1 MDIVDEVTLMDY
13 FTGCSELS
21 TSNPRCDPTMSLFWL
36 APWLSYANFLLA
48 AKNRTVL
55 IDVGVAMDPANAT
68 TGHPNYPNNH
78 WISSELDLE
87 SFFHRSYGS
96 IKSLQGEGPTSG
108 DPGMLPPFMKSW
120 CTVSTAVRDSRERTF
135 LVWAACVHTDAV
147 FQGDT
152 TNRTSCDHHRGPFH
166 NFAIFTDGSYRTLA
180 QEKPC
185 PPGHPFCGPAAS
197 RPSRAIWWYGL
208 PLTPLAPVGSSD
220 STRAGMA
227 CSAGRRPRCSTRAAL
242 RISSASARP
251 DTCVLSPILLWHSS
265 SYPPC

>member
-1 MDIVDEVTLMDY
+1 MDY

-21 TSNPRCDPTMSLFWL
+21 TTNPRCDPTMALFWL

-120 CTVSTAVRDSRERTF
+120 CTVSAR
-135 LVWAACVHTDAV
+135 L
-147 FQGDT
+147 
-152 TNRTSCDHHRGPFH
+152 
-166 NFAIFTDGSYRTLA
+166 FATLA
-180 QEKPC
+180 NDIPRWVC
-185 PPGHPFCGPAAS
+185 VFTPVLC
-197 RPSRAIWWYGL
+197 SRATRPTARAATTTADPSTTLRSSRTAPTARWRKRSPAL
-208 PLTPLAPVGSSD
+208 LATPSAARPR
-220 STRAGMA
+220 RAQAARSGGMA
-227 CSAGRRPRCSTRAAL
+227 YLAGRHPRCSMRAAL
-242 RISSASARP
+242 QISSASAQP
-251 DTCVLSPILLWHSS
+251 DTCVLSPILLRHSS

>member
-1 MDIVDEVTLMDY
+1 MDY

-21 TSNPRCDPTMSLFWL
+21 TTNPRCDPTMSLFWL

-120 CTVSTAVRDSRERTF
+120 CTVSARLCSRLLRTTF
-135 LVWAACVHTDAV
+135 LAGSASSHRRCVPGRHD
-147 FQGDT
+147 QPHEL
-152 TNRTSCDHHRGPFH
+152 RPPP
-166 NFAIFTDGSYRTLA
+166 RTLPQLCDLHGRLLPHA
-180 QEKPC
+180 GAGEALPSRPPLLRPGRVAPDPRHLVVRAAPLPPC
-185 PPGHPFCGPAAS
+185 PRGVF
-197 RPSRAIWWYGL
+197 
-208 PLTPLAPVGSSD
+208 
-220 STRAGMA
+220 
-227 CSAGRRPRCSTRAAL
+227 
-242 RISSASARP
+242 
-251 DTCVLSPILLWHSS
+251 
-265 SYPPC
+265 